1 MNDRPSAGGPDPAD
15 AAPKNSSPAPH
26 PRVPREPPA
35 VLVRDLVK
43 IYEPDRAELA
53 VRAVDGVSFEIARGE
68 YAAIVGP
75 SGSGKSTLMHILGC
89 LDRPTSGRFELAG
102 EDVAALEDAALASVR
117 NRRIGF
123 VFQAFFLLPR
133 ETALENVE
141 LPLLYSGDRRYRSRA
156 REALERVGL
165 ADRAHHLPN
174 QLSGGQRQRVAI
186 ARALVTNPDIVLAD
200 EPTGALDTT
209 TGAEILALMEDL
221 NREGTTIIVVTHD
234 AAVARRTRRVLAM
247 RDGRIVSDGPPST
260 WAPGR

>member
-1 MNDRPSAGGPDPAD
+1 MSAASIPGD
-15 AAPKNSSPAPH
+15 AHASIAAAAT
-26 PRVPREPPA
+26 PPA

-53 VRAVDGVSFEIARGE
+53 VRAVDGVSFAIARGE

-89 LDRPTSGRFELAG
+89 LDRPTAGRFELAG
-102 EDVAALEDAALASVR
+102 EDVAALDDAALASVR

-141 LPLLYSGDRRYRSRA
+141 LPLLYSGDRRHRSHA

-186 ARALVTNPDIVLAD
+186 ARALVTGPDIVLAD
-200 EPTGALDTT
+200 EPTGALDTA
-209 TGAEILALMEDL
+209 TGAEILGLMETL

-247 RDGRIVSDGPPST
+247 RDGRLVSDGPPSS
-260 WAPGR
+260 WVPGR